1 MDRRQSRQGEG
12 NTTMQHDSDI
22 EIIERVRTGDEHSYR
37 LLVERY
43 QTLVFTIAFRMVR
56 DRAEAEDIAQDVFL
70 KVFRTLDQFRE
81 ESTFKTWICRI
92 TTNRCIDWKRKHGS
106 RQEATTQV
114 EEADRIVDEIHER
127 PEQSMVRRETQEEVR
142 KAIEEMPEKYRTI
155 LLMYHFQGLSYKDI
169 ADREG
174 ISPRT
179 VETRLYRAKHLLR
192 TALKGGEADYETSV
206 RERDLVVLGRQS
218 VGH

>member
-1 MDRRQSRQGEG
+1 MH
-12 NTTMQHDSDI
+12 NDSDI

-43 QTLVFTIAFRMVR
+43 QTLIFTIAFRMVR
-56 DRAEAEDIAQDVFL
+56 DRTEAEDIAQDVFL
-70 KVFRTLDQFRE
+70 KVYRTLDQFRE
-81 ESTFKTWICRI
+81 ESSFKTWICRI
-92 TTNRCIDWKRKHGS
+92 ATNRCIDWKRKHGV
-106 RQEATTQV
+106 RQDATTQV
-114 EEADRIVDEIHER
+114 DEADRLVDEIHER
-127 PEQSMVRRETQEEVR
+127 PEQSLVRRETQAEIR

-155 LLMYHFQGLSYKDI
+155 LLMYHFQGLSYKEI
-169 ADREG
+169 ADQQD

-206 RERDLVVLGRQS
+206 RERHLVLFGGQTSGR
-218 VGH
+218 